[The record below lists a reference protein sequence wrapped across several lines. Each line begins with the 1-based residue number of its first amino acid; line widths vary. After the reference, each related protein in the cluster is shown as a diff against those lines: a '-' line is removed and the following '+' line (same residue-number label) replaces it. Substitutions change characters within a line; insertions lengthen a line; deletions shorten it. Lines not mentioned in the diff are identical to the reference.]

1 MKENSIKTE
10 EPERQVRVRFAPSPT
25 GDLHV
30 GGVRTA
36 LFNWLYARH
45 FNGKFLL
52 RIEDTDRNRSTKEAI
67 DVIFQG
73 LSWLGIDHDEDVI
86 YQSRR
91 LDRHR
96 EAVLKMLNNGNAYR
110 CFCDA
115 KALDERREEARK
127 RGKPYKDDHQCL
139 HISEEESTH
148 RTENGEEYT
157 VRLRVSPEPVTFQ
170 DGVHGE
176 ITVDG
181 LEIDDFIMLR
191 SDGTPTYMI
200 AVVVDDIDM
209 GITHI
214 IRGDDHVSNTPKQ
227 ILLYRALGY
236 PIPQFAHVPLILG
249 TDKRRLSKRHGD
261 TSITSYRENG
271 FLAGTMI
278 NYIGLLGWSP
288 GDDRNVISRRE
299 LIELFDIKG
308 INSSAAVFDEAK
320 LRWLNGQYLG
330 QSSFKEVENEVFR
343 FANTAVESGI
353 LSKIPERGYIDRAW
367 NLIHTRIFS
376 LADLFKDVLYLFKDP
391 VDYDPKGVKKHL
403 LKEGVVDRLKEVR
416 KKFESL
422 DDFSQVNIED
432 IIRTLSEEMSI
443 GTGKLIHPL
452 RLSVSGTVAGPGL
465 FEMLEVLGKETV
477 LRRIN
482 NAIEYLNRL

>member
-1 MKENSIKTE
+1 MIETTKIKNDRT
-10 EPERQVRVRFAPSPT
+10 PIRVRFAPSPT

-52 RIEDTDRNRSTKEAI
+52 RIEDTDRTRSTEAAI
-67 DVIFQG
+67 DVIFKG
-73 LSWLGIDHDEDVI
+73 LEWLGIDYDEDVV

-91 LDRHR
+91 IEKHR
-96 EAVLKMLNNGNAYR
+96 EAVSKLLKGGSAYR

-115 KALDERREEARK
+115 KALDERREEARR
-127 RGKPYKDDHQCL
+127 RGKPYKDDHGCL
-139 HISEEESTH
+139 HISDNDST
-148 RTENGEEYT
+148 RRAERGEPFT
-157 VRLRVSPEPVTFQ
+157 VRLRVSPEPVSFQ

-176 ITVDG
+176 IKVYGTEV
-181 LEIDDFIMLR
+181 DDFIMLR

-200 AVVVDDIDM
+200 AVVVDDADM

-236 PIPQFAHVPLILG
+236 PVPQFAHVPLILG
-249 TDKRRLSKRHGD
+249 NDKRRLSKRHGD

-271 FLAGTMI
+271 FLAETMI

-288 GDDRNVISRRE
+288 GDDRNVISRKE
-299 LIELFDIKG
+299 LLELFDIKG

-330 QSSFKEVENEVFR
+330 QTSFEDVEDEVNR
-343 FANTAVESGI
+343 FADIAVESGA
-353 LSKIPERGYIDRAW
+353 LSEVPDRSYLERVW
-367 NLIHTRIFS
+367 NLVHTRIFS
-376 LADLFKDVLYLFKDP
+376 VKKLFSVTLYLFKDP
-391 VDYDPKGVKKHL
+391 VEYELKGVKKHFR
-403 LKEGVVDRLKEVR
+403 KDGVAERLNAISER
-416 KKFESL
+416 FDAL
-422 DDFSQVNIED
+422 DDFNVESIERVVRD
-432 IIRTLSEEMSI
+432 LAEELSL

-452 RLSVSGTVAGPGL
+452 RLAVSGSVAGPGL
-465 FEMLEVLGKETV
+465 FEMLDVLGKDKV
-477 LRRIN
+477 LRRIGK
-482 NAIEYLNRL
+482 AVDYLDSMD